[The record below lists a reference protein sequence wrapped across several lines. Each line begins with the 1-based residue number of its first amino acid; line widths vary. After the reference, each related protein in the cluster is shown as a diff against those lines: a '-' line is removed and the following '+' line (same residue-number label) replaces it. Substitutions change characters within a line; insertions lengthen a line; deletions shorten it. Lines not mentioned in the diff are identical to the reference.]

1 MKQKLSGRD
10 YTYVA
15 SMLFGMF
22 FGAGNLIFPIHM
34 GQMAGSNIWPA
45 IIGFCVTGVGLPL
58 LGVAALGISR
68 SGGLFELGSRVGK
81 PYSMFFTCLLYLTIG
96 PFFAIPRCATTS
108 FTVGLEQV
116 LPQGGNMRLCLLAFS
131 AAFFAAALFFSLRPG
146 KILVWVG
153 KVLNPCFLLF
163 LGILVIVA
171 MLRPGAAVGAVVPEG
186 AYASQP
192 FFTGFLEGY
201 NTMDALASLAFGIVV
216 VQVIRDL
223 GVTEPDAVA
232 GSTVRAGIFSCLLM
246 AAIYVAVT
254 VVGVQSRGLFETSEN
269 GGIALAQIAQHYL
282 GSVGLLILAAT
293 VTLACLKTSVGL
305 ITSCAETFTGLFPKG
320 PTYRVWA
327 VIFSLV
333 SLLFANFG
341 LSSIIGYS
349 VPVLMFLY
357 PLAITLIAL
366 SLFGKFFAYDRAVFV
381 WTTALT
387 LVGALYDF
395 AAALPAPLLAACRLD
410 GGLAT
415 QTVILLGVM
424 FSMLATSLTS
434 LVSLLFPE
442 KLRSITFWTMGS
454 LQGSDYA
461 QAALLAAALALAGGT
476 LYFTAR
482 ELNAFTLGEEQA
494 GNLGV
499 NVRSCKLRVLFCVAA
514 LTGVSVAVGGG
525 IGFVGLLVPHMTRRL
540 LGPDHGRLLPGAA
553 CFGATFLLLADLL
566 SRVLLRPLELPV
578 GAVTSLVGAGA
589 FVYIFYT
596 TRRKNQGC

>member
-1 MKQKLSGRD
+1 MKQKLSHRE
-10 YTYVA
+10 YIYVA

-22 FGAGNLIFPIHM
+22 FGAGNLIFPVHM

-68 SGGLFELGSRVGK
+68 SNGLFELGSRVSR

-116 LPQGGNMRLCLLAFS
+116 LPQDGNMKLYLLIFS
-131 AAFFAAALFFSLRPG
+131 LVFFAFALFFSLKPG
-146 KILVWVG
+146 NILVWVG
-153 KVLNPCFLLF
+153 KVLNPSFLVF
-163 LGILVIVA
+163 LGILVVVA
-171 MLRPGAAVGAVVPEG
+171 MLDPGAAVSAVAPEG
-186 AYASQP
+186 AYVSQP

-223 GVTEPDAVA
+223 GVSDPDAVA

-246 AAIYVAVT
+246 ALIYVAVT
-254 VVGVQSRGLFETSEN
+254 MVGVQSRGLFETSEN

-282 GSVGLLILAAT
+282 GGAGLFILAAT

-327 VIFSLV
+327 VVFSLV

-357 PLAITLIAL
+357 PLAITLILL
-366 SLFGKFFAYDRAVFV
+366 SLFGRFFQYDRAVFV
-381 WTTALT
+381 WTTTLT
-387 LVGALYDF
+387 LIAALYDF
-395 AAALPAPLLAACRLD
+395 AAALPASLRAACHLD
-410 GGLAT
+410 GILAVLKETLPLAKLGLFWVLPALLGLVIGLAVHFT
-415 QTVILLGVM
+415 
-424 FSMLATSLTS
+424 
-434 LVSLLFPE
+434 
-442 KLRSITFWTMGS
+442 RGS
-454 LQGSDYA
+454 K
-461 QAALLAAALALAGGT
+461 AA
-476 LYFTAR
+476 
-482 ELNAFTLGEEQA
+482 
-494 GNLGV
+494 
-499 NVRSCKLRVLFCVAA
+499 
-514 LTGVSVAVGGG
+514 
-525 IGFVGLLVPHMTRRL
+525 
-540 LGPDHGRLLPGAA
+540 
-553 CFGATFLLLADLL
+553 
-566 SRVLLRPLELPV
+566 
-578 GAVTSLVGAGA
+578 
-589 FVYIFYT
+589 
-596 TRRKNQGC
+596 

>member
-1 MKQKLSGRD
+1 MKQKLSHRE
-10 YTYVA
+10 YIYVA

-22 FGAGNLIFPIHM
+22 FGAGNLIFPVHM

-68 SGGLFELGSRVGK
+68 SNGLFELGSRVSR

-116 LPQGGNMRLCLLAFS
+116 LPQDGNMKLYLLIFS
-131 AAFFAAALFFSLRPG
+131 LVFFAFALFFSLKPG

-153 KVLNPCFLLF
+153 KVLNPSFLVF
-163 LGILVIVA
+163 LGILVVVA
-171 MLRPGAAVGAVVPEG
+171 MLDPGAAVGAVAPDG
-186 AYASQP
+186 AYVSQP

-223 GVTEPDAVA
+223 GVNEPDAVA

-246 AAIYVAVT
+246 ALIYVAVT
-254 VVGVQSRGLFETSEN
+254 MVGVQSRGLFETSEK

-282 GSVGLLILAAT
+282 GGAGLFILAAT

-327 VIFSLV
+327 VVFSLV

-357 PLAITLIAL
+357 PLAITLILL
-366 SLFGKFFAYDRAVFV
+366 SLFGRFFQYDRAVFV
-381 WTTALT
+381 WTTTLT
-387 LVGALYDF
+387 LIAALYDF
-395 AAALPAPLLAACRLD
+395 AAALPASLRAACHLD
-410 GGLAT
+410 GILAVLKETLPLAKLGLFWVLPALLGLVIGLAVHFT
-415 QTVILLGVM
+415 
-424 FSMLATSLTS
+424 
-434 LVSLLFPE
+434 
-442 KLRSITFWTMGS
+442 RGS
-454 LQGSDYA
+454 K
-461 QAALLAAALALAGGT
+461 AA
-476 LYFTAR
+476 
-482 ELNAFTLGEEQA
+482 
-494 GNLGV
+494 
-499 NVRSCKLRVLFCVAA
+499 
-514 LTGVSVAVGGG
+514 
-525 IGFVGLLVPHMTRRL
+525 
-540 LGPDHGRLLPGAA
+540 
-553 CFGATFLLLADLL
+553 
-566 SRVLLRPLELPV
+566 
-578 GAVTSLVGAGA
+578 
-589 FVYIFYT
+589 
-596 TRRKNQGC
+596 

>member
-1 MKQKLSGRD
+1 MKQKLSFKE
-10 YTYVA
+10 YIYVA

-22 FGAGNLIFPIHM
+22 FGAGNLIFPVYM
-34 GQMAGSNIWPA
+34 GQVAGRNMWA
-45 IIGFCVTGVGLPL
+45 AVLGFLITGVGLPL

-68 SGGLFELGSRVGK
+68 SNGLFDLSHKVGR
-81 PYSMFFTCLLYLTIG
+81 PYAFFFTCALYLTIG

-108 FTVGLEQV
+108 FTVGLEQI
-116 LPQGGNMRLCLLAFS
+116 LPHDDKSWLYLLLFS
-131 AAFFAAALFFSLRPG
+131 LLFFAVTLVLSLRPG
-146 KILVWVG
+146 KILTYVG
-153 KVLNPCFLLF
+153 KVLTPCFLVF
-163 LGILVIVA
+163 LAIMVFVTILHPTTSI
-171 MLRPGAAVGAVVPEG
+171 GAVEPQG
-186 AYASQP
+186 AYAAQP

-410 GGLAT
+410 GVLAVLRETLPLAKLGLFWVLPA
-415 QTVILLGVM
+415 LLG
-424 FSMLATSLTS
+424 
-434 LVSLLFPE
+434 LVIGLILHF
-442 KLRSITFWTMGS
+442 
-454 LQGSDYA
+454 
-461 QAALLAAALALAGGT
+461 
-476 LYFTAR
+476 
-482 ELNAFTLGEEQA
+482 
-494 GNLGV
+494 
-499 NVRSCKLRVLFCVAA
+499 VRSKAN
-514 LTGVSVAVGGG
+514 
-525 IGFVGLLVPHMTRRL
+525 
-540 LGPDHGRLLPGAA
+540 D
-553 CFGATFLLLADLL
+553 
-566 SRVLLRPLELPV
+566 
-578 GAVTSLVGAGA
+578 
-589 FVYIFYT
+589 
-596 TRRKNQGC
+596 

>member
-1 MKQKLSGRD
+1 MKRKLTAKE

-15 SMLFGMF
+15 SMLFGLF
-22 FGAGNLIFPIHM
+22 FGAGNLIFPVHL
-34 GQMAGSNIWPA
+34 GQMAGSNVWQA
-45 IIGFCVTGVGLPL
+45 ILGLLITGVGLPL

-68 SGGLFELGSRVGK
+68 SNGLFDLSSKVNR
-81 PYSMFFTCLLYLTIG
+81 PYAMFFTCALYLTIG

-116 LPQGGNMRLCLLAFS
+116 LPQNGSNTLYLLLFS
-131 AAFFAAALFFSLRPG
+131 AAFFAAALFFALRPG
-146 KILVWVG
+146 KILTWVG
-153 KVLNPCFLLF
+153 KILNPCFLVF
-163 LGILVIVA
+163 LAILVVVA
-171 MLRPGAAVGAVVPEG
+171 LLSPSAAITDVEPLGD
-186 AYASQP
+186 YASQP
-192 FFTGFLEGY
+192 FFAGFLEGY
-201 NTMDALASLAFGIVV
+201 NTMDALASLAFGIIV

-410 GGLAT
+410 GVLAMLRETLPLAKLGLFWVLPA
-415 QTVILLGVM
+415 LLG
-424 FSMLATSLTS
+424 
-434 LVSLLFPE
+434 LVIGLILHF
-442 KLRSITFWTMGS
+442 
-454 LQGSDYA
+454 
-461 QAALLAAALALAGGT
+461 
-476 LYFTAR
+476 
-482 ELNAFTLGEEQA
+482 
-494 GNLGV
+494 
-499 NVRSCKLRVLFCVAA
+499 VRGKAN
-514 LTGVSVAVGGG
+514 
-525 IGFVGLLVPHMTRRL
+525 
-540 LGPDHGRLLPGAA
+540 D
-553 CFGATFLLLADLL
+553 
-566 SRVLLRPLELPV
+566 
-578 GAVTSLVGAGA
+578 
-589 FVYIFYT
+589 
-596 TRRKNQGC
+596 

>member
-1 MKQKLSGRD
+1 MKQKLSHRE
-10 YTYVA
+10 YIYVA

-22 FGAGNLIFPIHM
+22 FGAGNLIFPVHM

-68 SGGLFELGSRVGK
+68 SNGLFELGSRVSR

-116 LPQGGNMRLCLLAFS
+116 LPQDGNMKLYLLIFS
-131 AAFFAAALFFSLRPG
+131 LVFFAFALFFSLKPG
-146 KILVWVG
+146 NILVWVG
-153 KVLNPCFLLF
+153 KVLNPSFLVF
-163 LGILVIVA
+163 LGILVVVA
-171 MLRPGAAVGAVVPEG
+171 MLDPGAAVSAVAPEG
-186 AYASQP
+186 AYVSQP

-223 GVTEPDAVA
+223 GVNEPDAVA

-246 AAIYVAVT
+246 ALIYVAVT
-254 VVGVQSRGLFETSEN
+254 MVGVQSRGLFETSEN

-282 GSVGLLILAAT
+282 GGAGLFILAAT

-327 VIFSLV
+327 VVFSLV

-357 PLAITLIAL
+357 PLAITLILL
-366 SLFGKFFAYDRAVFV
+366 SLFGRFFQYDRAVFV
-381 WTTALT
+381 WTTTLT
-387 LVGALYDF
+387 LIAALYDF
-395 AAALPAPLLAACRLD
+395 AAALPASLRAACHLD
-410 GGLAT
+410 GILAVLKETLPLAKLGLFWVLPALLGLVIGLAVHFT
-415 QTVILLGVM
+415 
-424 FSMLATSLTS
+424 
-434 LVSLLFPE
+434 
-442 KLRSITFWTMGS
+442 RGS
-454 LQGSDYA
+454 K
-461 QAALLAAALALAGGT
+461 AA
-476 LYFTAR
+476 
-482 ELNAFTLGEEQA
+482 
-494 GNLGV
+494 
-499 NVRSCKLRVLFCVAA
+499 
-514 LTGVSVAVGGG
+514 
-525 IGFVGLLVPHMTRRL
+525 
-540 LGPDHGRLLPGAA
+540 
-553 CFGATFLLLADLL
+553 
-566 SRVLLRPLELPV
+566 
-578 GAVTSLVGAGA
+578 
-589 FVYIFYT
+589 
-596 TRRKNQGC
+596 